1 MLSVTHISANQAES
15 YYAKDQ
21 GYYTKDPGYWDG
33 KGSQIL
39 GLEGAV
45 DKKDFK
51 NLLNGR
57 DPEGNQL
64 VTTHNGREHRA
75 GFDLTFSA
83 PKSLSILS
91 EIAGDGRLRDAHRT
105 AVTEALR
112 YLESNYAGIRETVDG
127 VTRPV
132 ATGNLIIA
140 RFEHNTSRGPN
151 MDCQVHT
158 HCVVLNASQSNDK
171 FRALDAHAL
180 YSTKLLTGQIYRN
193 ALSHALIEKNYS
205 VQAGKHGVIE
215 VAHISKKIIDEFSTR
230 RIEILKQLNGR
241 ESGGAL
247 AEKIAL
253 SSRPAK
259 AYTNR
264 EDLHREWIRRADEL
278 GYTPER
284 IRQEALLTKEI
295 QREPVNSA
303 VHLKE
308 AIKTLET
315 QTHVWSKEQMLLS
328 TLRNGVANGLT
339 VEMAEKQIQKQIENR
354 NLIQLEGNKYTSRE
368 AIRLEQS
375 IVDLVTQRQEAF
387 LPRDTRQIDS
397 VIKEQG
403 SYLNSGQENAVRFMA
418 ASRDGVIGIEGYAGV
433 GKTTMVSVANQYWE
447 KEGFTVRGL
456 AFTGKAAETL
466 ETEAGIKSQTIHSF
480 LGEKEQGPGVPDLKP
495 QIWIVD
501 EASMVGSQQMLRLLE
516 EAKNENAKIIL
527 LGDRLQLNPI
537 DAGKPY
543 EKLIEKGT
551 LSTVRVEEILRQK
564 TSLKLVVHAVAKEL
578 DTDKALSILEHKL
591 NAIKEIPQRED
602 RLKAMAQN
610 YVALSPKEM
619 KNTLLITAVNAD
631 RYLINHYT
639 RELLKEKGM
648 INKESERGYQVSLPK
663 RIPEEEKKFG
673 ESYSKGDLIRFTST
687 SKRLEVV
694 RSEKGVVSDIRGN
707 LLQVQMEN
715 GNRTVA
721 VNLEKFR
728 QIEGYSREKR
738 DFGIGDKVMFLRNDK
753 GLGVANGSTGTVIET
768 GNHSLKIETRNG
780 TKEVALKSYSHLDH
794 AYSAT
799 ITKSQGMTVK
809 NVILN
814 IDTSQVKSLSA
825 NAFYIGVSRA
835 THGLQVLVD
844 NKENL
849 PDAVRQWQQKEST
862 LDYEK
867 GTRLDID
874 IGRSPER
881 SVSKEPEMI
890 IHRGM
895 ER

>member
-1 MLSVTHISANQAES
+1 MLSVTQISANQAES

-21 GYYTKDPGYWDG
+21 GYYTKEPGYWDG
-33 KGSQIL
+33 KGSQLL

-45 DKKDFK
+45 DKKDFR
-51 NLLNGR
+51 NLLNGK

-91 EIAGDGRLRDAHRT
+91 EIAGDIRLREAHRT

-112 YLESNYAGIRETVDG
+112 YLESNYSGIRETVDG

-132 ATGNLIIA
+132 ATDNLIIA

-180 YSTKLLTGQIYRN
+180 YSTKLLIGQVYRN
-193 ALSHALIEKNYS
+193 ALANELIQKHYS

-215 VAHISKKIIDEFSTR
+215 VEHVPKQIITEFSTR
-230 RIEILKQLNGR
+230 RIEILKELNGR

-247 AEKIAL
+247 AEKITL

-264 EDLHREWIRRADEL
+264 EDLHREWIRRTSEL
-278 GYTPER
+278 GYSPER
-284 IRQEALLTKEI
+284 LQQEALIEKGVR
-295 QREPVNSA
+295 REPVDA
-303 VHLKE
+303 VIHLKE
-308 AIKTLET
+308 AIKGLET

-339 VEMAEKQIQKQIENR
+339 VDAAEKQIQKQIENR
-354 NLIQLEGNKYTSRE
+354 GLIQLEGNKYTSRE
-368 AIRLEQS
+368 AIRLEQT
-375 IVDLVTQRQEAF
+375 IVDLVSNRQGSI
-387 LPRDTRQIDS
+387 LPRDSRQIDS
-397 VIKEQG
+397 VIKEYG
-403 SYLNSGQENAVRFMA
+403 SHLNPGQENAVRFMTG
-418 ASRDGVIGIEGYAGV
+418 SRDGVIGIEGYAGV
-433 GKTTMVSVANQYWE
+433 GKTTMVSVANQCWE

-480 LGEKEQGPGVPDLKP
+480 LGEKEQGTGMQALKP
-495 QIWIVD
+495 QVWIVD
-501 EASMVGSQQMLRLLE
+501 EASMVGSKQMGHLLE
-516 EAKNENAKIIL
+516 EAKRENAKIIL
-527 LGDRLQLNPI
+527 LGDRLQLQPI

-543 EKLIEKGT
+543 QNLIERGV

-564 TSLKLVVHAVAKEL
+564 TELKLVVHAVAKEL
-578 DTDKALSILEHKL
+578 DTDKALSILENKL
-591 NAIKEIPQRED
+591 NAIKEIPRREE

-610 YVALSPKEM
+610 YFALSPKEM

-631 RYLINHYT
+631 RHLINQYT
-639 RELLKEKGM
+639 REGLKEKGM
-648 INKESERGYQVSLPK
+648 INKESEKGYIATIPK

-694 RSEKGVVSDIRGN
+694 RSEKGIVTEIRGN
-707 LLQVQMEN
+707 VLQVQMEN
-715 GNRTVA
+715 GNREVA

-728 QIEGYSREKR
+728 QIEAYSPEKR

-753 GLGVANGSTGTVIET
+753 TLNVVNGSVGTVTET
-768 GNHSLKIETRNG
+768 GNHILKIDTRNG
-780 TKEVALKSYSHLDH
+780 TKEVDLKSYGHLDH
-794 AYSAT
+794 AYSTT

-835 THGLQVLVD
+835 THGIQVLVD
-844 NKENL
+844 NKEKL
-849 PDAVRQWQQKEST
+849 PDTVRQWQQKEST

-867 GTRLDID
+867 GSRLDID
-874 IGRSPER
+874 IGKSPER
-881 SVSKEPEMI
+881 SVSKEPEMT